1 MSENTTEGTPRAH
14 GIGQSI
20 LREDGPVKVTGKAEF
35 TYDVDFPNML
45 HARFVK
51 SPHAHANIIEID
63 TSKAKEIPGVHAV
76 LTQADFP
83 DVKFGDGVHDQTCLA
98 EDRVLFEGQFVA
110 VVAAET
116 KKLAEQAANAVRV
129 KYERLQPIVDGDEA
143 FRKDPPVVVHPD
155 LHNYEVAKVLPP
167 TFIKDRP
174 NVYQHYSIRH
184 GDTEVG
190 FEQADYVYENEYK
203 TAPLQHAPM
212 EPHLVVAKPEGNGNL
227 TLWSSCQALHKIRY
241 TTARILQKP
250 AAKVRVIEPFV
261 GGGFGGKESPMLE
274 PIAGRLAEVT
284 GRPVRVAHTREEEF
298 KNSVNSGEFK
308 TIIKTGVSEDGK
320 IVARKVV
327 AKCPG
332 GAYTSTGF
340 LVARNATFAVA
351 NSYSIPHISIDTYG
365 MYTNT
370 PVSGSYRGFGNR
382 QLTFALESQLD
393 EIARDRNWDPIEFR
407 RKNLLQEGEVT
418 AFNEER
424 DHVPSKVILETLE
437 KNLPTPEPSDE
448 TWASGTGVA
457 LINKYSLAP
466 TASSAIIKVHPDAS
480 IELRYSSDEIGQGNT
495 TAMAQIVAEEF
506 QTTIDKI
513 IIVRGDTSVTPFDQG
528 SISSRS
534 TFNMGN
540 AVKMACADA
549 KNDLFQHASQIL
561 EVPPE
566 DLDTSHGRV
575 HPKGDPDAG
584 IEITDV
590 FTAAIYESGYFLKRG
605 GEIIGKDTWVME
617 AGDPKPGKPGRV
629 NSFYSEG
636 AIAIQLMINELT
648 GEVVISDMIA
658 IFDVGK
664 AINPK
669 LVNEQIIGA
678 ISMGIAG
685 ALYEKVIYD
694 EKSGRTINANY
705 SDYKIPTIHEHPLNI
720 EVIVL
725 EEPVKDGPYG
735 AKGIGEVPIVAIA
748 PAIANAI
755 HDAIGNRIRTIPMT
769 PEDIWKS
776 MRSNGQ

>member
-1 MSENTTEGTPRAH
+1 MDNNSSQTH

-35 TYDVDFPNML
+35 TYDINFSNML

-51 SPHAHANIIEID
+51 SPHAHANIVKID
-63 TSKAKEIPGVHAV
+63 TEAAKDIPGVHAV
-76 LTQADFP
+76 LTQEDFP
-83 DVKFGDGVHDQTCLA
+83 DIKFGDGVFDQTCLA
-98 EDRVLFEGQFVA
+98 QDRVLFEGQFVA

-116 KKLAEQAANAVRV
+116 KKIAEQAANSV
-129 KYERLQPIVDGDEA
+129 KVTYERLDPIVDGEEA
-143 FRKDPPVVVHPD
+143 FKKEPPVIVHPD
-155 LHNYEVAKVLPP
+155 LHSYEIAKVLPP

-174 NVYQHYSIRH
+174 NVYQHYVVRH
-184 GDTEVG
+184 GDVESG
-190 FEQADYVYENEYK
+190 FEQADYIYEEEYQ

-212 EPHLVVAKPEGNGNL
+212 EPHLAVAKPEGNGNL
-227 TLWSSCQALHKIRY
+227 IIWSSCQAMHKIRY
-241 TTARILQKP
+241 TTARILQKQP
-250 AAKVRVIEPFV
+250 AKVRIIAPFV
-261 GGGFGGKESPMLE
+261 GGGFGGKESPLLE

-308 TIIKTGVSEDGK
+308 TIIKTGVSKDGK
-320 IVARKVV
+320 IIARKIV

-340 LVARNATFAVA
+340 LVARNSTFAVA

-393 EIARDRNWDPIEFR
+393 EIARDRNWDPIDFR
-407 RKNLLQEGEVT
+407 RKNLLREGEVT

-424 DHVPSKVILETLE
+424 DHVVSGKILDELE
-437 KNLPTPEPSDE
+437 NELPFPGPKSLEDN
-448 TWASGTGVA
+448 WKIGTGLV
-457 LINKYSLAP
+457 LVNKHSLAP
-466 TASSAIIKVHPDAS
+466 TASSAIVKVHPDAAV
-480 IELRYSSDEIGQGNT
+480 ELRYSSDEIGQGNT

-513 IIVRGDTSVTPFDQG
+513 IIVRGDTSITPFDQG

-540 AVKMACADA
+540 AVKMACDDA
-549 KNDLFQHASQIL
+549 KNELFQHASQII
-561 EVPPE
+561 EVPAE
-566 DLDTSHGRV
+566 DLETSNGRV
-575 HPKGDPDAG
+575 YPKGNPDAG
-584 IEITDV
+584 IEIKEV

-605 GEIIGKDTWVME
+605 GEIIGKDTWVIE

-636 AIAIQLMINELT
+636 AIAIQIMINELT
-648 GEVVISDMIA
+648 GEAKITNILA

-669 LVNEQIIGA
+669 LVNEQIVGA

-685 ALYEKVIYD
+685 VLYEGMVYD
-694 EKSGRTINANY
+694 EKTGRTINANY
-705 SDYKIPTIHEHPLNI
+705 SDYKIPTIHEHPMVVPI
-720 EVIVL
+720 FL
-725 EEPVKDGPYG
+725 EHPHPQGPYG
-735 AKGIGEVPIVAIA
+735 AKGIGESPTVAVI

-755 HDAIGNRIRTIPMT
+755 TDATGCRFTKIPIT
-769 PEDIWKS
+769 PEDVYLKISANK
-776 MRSNGQ
+776 